1 MFEQSVFVQRSWLI
15 VESADICL
23 CFSFNYCNVYAV
35 ISNRFWFVWLFVSC
49 YSLTYVLS
57 MHKRSINMVLLLLK
71 VYINCFT
78 YDFFFISSDPI
89 VSFKS
94 DIPVPHS
101 YIVAHLWSPLKYCGF
116 TKVIVSG
123 LELQP
128 KLLKWVFQKY
138 TLKSSVV
145 GHPDSVKRSL
155 KKCSFISKP
164 NFALHSLRWW
174 LH

>member
-57 MHKRSINMVLLLLK
+57 MHKRSINVVFLLLK

-78 YDFFFISSDPI
+78 YDFFLFLVTQLFPLNLTFPFHILTLSPI
-89 VSFKS
+89 YG
-94 DIPVPHS
+94 PLLN
-101 YIVAHLWSPLKYCGF
+101 IVA
-116 TKVIVSG
+116 
-123 LELQP
+123 LQ
-128 KLLKWVFQKY
+128 
-138 TLKSSVV
+138 KS
-145 GHPDSVKRSL
+145 
-155 KKCSFISKP
+155 
-164 NFALHSLRWW
+164 
-174 LH
+174 